1 MVWTSAVPK
10 LGKQVQ
16 AWHALH
22 ARARAEIPFPSPVP
36 QAVVGPLGAGFLW
49 AERVDAG
56 PHSLARAPAG
66 GRWSGAE
73 TAESSDDD
81 FGSTVGVRRAREW

>member
-1 MVWTSAVPK
+1 MR
-10 LGKQVQ
+10 GM
-16 AWHALH
+16 
-22 ARARAEIPFPSPVP
+22 RASRTRVEIPFLSRVP

-49 AERVDAG
+49 AERADAG

-81 FGSTVGVRRAREW
+81 FGSTVGVRRDRGEEVVRERWRCLLVL